1 MRTYIVLDDK
11 LIKRAQKLTGIE
23 SKSEVVYE
31 ALKLL
36 ILMKE
41 QTEVRALRG
50 KVQHEVN
57 VGNQCQS
64 RLV

>member
-1 MRTYIVLDDK
+1 MRTYIVIDEK

-23 SKSEVVYE
+23 SKSEVVHE

-41 QTEVRALRG
+41 QAEVRALRG
-50 KVQHEVN
+50 KLPHD
-57 VGNQCQS
+57 GNLGNERQS